1 MFALKFIKENFKK
14 DDGFTLLELLVVIV
28 MIAILSGIIFLG
40 PNTWQRALA
49 LDRSAQK
56 LSQDISQSRGLS
68 QQGESGGCSGSN
80 ADGYGVYLA
89 KSDQSQYLIYRNCD
103 NDLNNRDRSYGVT
116 DEKFEGESIPLESHI
131 VICGLKEGGSEVPVL
146 SIFFEPPD
154 PTVFINNIPSV
165 TSSVTI
171 CIDDDPTKQKTIEI
185 NKAGNINLK

>member
-1 MFALKFIKENFKK
+1 MPALKFVKENFRKEE
-14 DDGFTLLELLVVIV
+14 GFTLFELLVVII

-40 PNTWQRALA
+40 PNTWQKTLA

-68 QQGESGGCSGSN
+68 QKGESGGCSGSN
-80 ADGYGVYLA
+80 TDGYGVYLA
-89 KSDQSQYLIYRNCD
+89 MSDPSQYFIYRNCD
-103 NDLNNRDRSYGVT
+103 SDLNNRDRSYGGA
-116 DEKFEGESIPLESHI
+116 DEKLEGENILLESNI
-131 VICGLKEGGSEVPVL
+131 VICGLKEGGSETSAL

-171 CIDDDPTKQKTIEI
+171 CINDDPSKQKTIEI